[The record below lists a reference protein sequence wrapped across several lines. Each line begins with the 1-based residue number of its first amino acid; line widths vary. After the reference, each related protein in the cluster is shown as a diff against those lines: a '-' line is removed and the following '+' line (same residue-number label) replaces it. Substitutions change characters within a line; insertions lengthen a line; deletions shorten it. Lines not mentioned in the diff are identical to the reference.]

1 MNTNL
6 NILFYLKKPRGYNS
20 GIVPVYMRITINYQR
35 SEISIGREIEPSK
48 WDTARRR
55 AKGTLLQD
63 YKHINIE
70 SSGWMQELATTIE
83 ELKTDRK
90 Y

>member
-20 GIVPVYMRITINYQR
+20 GVVPVYMRITINYHR
-35 SEISIGREIEPSK
+35 SEISVGREIEPSQ

-55 AKGTLLQD
+55 AKGTREEIKRFNYHLD
-63 YKHINIE
+63 
-70 SSGWMQELATTIE
+70 TIAAII
-83 ELKTDRK
+83 KVNNQGM
-90 Y
+90 